1 MLATRLGAVAYP
13 RERDVHVQPTPRM
26 GGLAMYIGVVAAV
39 LLASQ
44 LPALTRGFV
53 YSSGMPAV
61 VVAGGLIMA
70 IGLIDDRWGLDA
82 LTKFAGQI
90 TAASVLVTMGVAWSV
105 LYIPFGGVGTIVL
118 DQVSSILLTLALTV
132 SIVNAMNFVDGL
144 DGLAAGLGLI
154 TALAICVFSVGL
166 LRDHGGDVLFYPPA
180 VISVV
185 LAGACL
191 GFLPHN
197 FHRAKIFM
205 GDSGSMLI
213 GLMLAAASTTAA
225 GPISQNAYGARDVFA
240 LLSPFL
246 LVVAVMFVPA
256 LDMLLA
262 IVRRTRAG
270 RSPFSPDK
278 MHLHHRLLQ
287 IGHSHRRVVLLIY
300 LWVGIVAFGAAS
312 TIFFDP
318 RYTGAVMLAAIL
330 VADRRHSDP
339 AAAAPRRFAIRRAV
353 RRAVRRKVVGP
364 VLGPSPCVRVLAEP
378 EKPRGLPAPGPSVRP
393 CRSAPKQRP
402 TKGAAPWVIP
412 ARPTP
417 SDTLGGHAQDHW
429 DQSETFLMT
438 AGLR

>member
-1 MLATRLGAVAYP
+1 MASGAAVIAAAQQAESLLVLAEHLSPLALSGHETLLALSDRGAGVPLRELALVGLTAAVITYLATGFVRVLATKWGAVAYP
-13 RERDVHVQPTPRM
+13 RERDVHLQQTPRM
-26 GGLAMYIGVVAAV
+26 GGLAMYLGVVAAV

-44 LPALTRGFV
+44 LPAHTLGFV

-61 VVAGGLIMA
+61 VVAGGLIMLV
-70 IGLIDDRWGLDA
+70 GLIDDRWGLDA

-105 LYIPFGGVGTIVL
+105 LYIPIGGVGTIVL
-118 DQVSSILLTLALTV
+118 DQVASILLTLALTV
-132 SIVNAMNFVDGL
+132 AIVNAMNFVDGL

-154 TALAICVFSVGL
+154 TASAICLFSVGL

-197 FHRAKIFM
+197 FHKARIFM

-225 GPISQNAYGARDVFA
+225 GPISQTAYGVRDVFA

-262 IVRRTRAG
+262 IIRRTRAG
-270 RSPFSPDK
+270 LSPFSPDK
-278 MHLHHRLLQ
+278 MHLHHRLLE

-300 LWVGIVAFGAAS
+300 LWVGIVALGAAS

-318 RYTGAVMLAAIL
+318 RDTAAVMGAAIL
-330 VADRRHSDP
+330 VAVVVTLIPLLRRRNPAGEVTSQSVYDR
-339 AAAAPRRFAIRRAV
+339 
-353 RRAVRRKVVGP
+353 
-364 VLGPSPCVRVLAEP
+364 
-378 EKPRGLPAPGPSVRP
+378 
-393 CRSAPKQRP
+393 
-402 TKGAAPWVIP
+402 
-412 ARPTP
+412 
-417 SDTLGGHAQDHW
+417 
-429 DQSETFLMT
+429 
-438 AGLR
+438 

>member
-1 MLATRLGAVAYP
+1 LLQYGAPVITAAHEVDMGSHLILALSDKGAGVPLRELALVGLTAAIITYFATGWVRALAIRFGAVAYP

-26 GGLAMYIGVVAAV
+26 GGLAMYIGVAAAV

-53 YSSGMPAV
+53 YSTGMPAV

-105 LYIPFGGVGTIVL
+105 LYIPIGGVGTIVL

-132 SIVNAMNFVDGL
+132 SIINAMNFVDGL

-213 GLMLAAASTTAA
+213 GLMLGAASTTAA

-246 LVVAVMFVPA
+246 LVVAVMLVPA
-256 LDMLLA
+256 LDTLLA

-270 RSPFSPDK
+270 RSPLSPDK

-287 IGHSHRRVVLLIY
+287 IGHSHRRAVLLIY
-300 LWVGIVAFGAAS
+300 LWVGIIAFGAAS

-318 RYTGAVMLAAIL
+318 GQTGVVMAVAIV
-330 VADRRHSDP
+330 VAIVVTLIPLLRRG
-339 AAAAPRRFAIRRAV
+339 AE
-353 RRAVRRKVVGP
+353 GP
-364 VLGPSPCVRVLAEP
+364 EEP
-378 EKPRGLPAPGPSVRP
+378 
-393 CRSAPKQRP
+393 
-402 TKGAAPWVIP
+402 
-412 ARPTP
+412 
-417 SDTLGGHAQDHW
+417 
-429 DQSETFLMT
+429 
-438 AGLR
+438 

>member
-1 MLATRLGAVAYP
+1 MRELVLVGLTAAIVTYFATGPVRVLGAWLGAVAYP
-13 RERDVHVQPTPRM
+13 RERDVHVRPTPRM
-26 GGLAMYIGVVAAV
+26 GGLAMYCGVVAAV
-39 LLASQ
+39 FLASQ

-53 YSSGMPAV
+53 YSTGMPAV

-118 DQVSSILLTLALTV
+118 DQTSSILLTVALTV

-154 TALAICVFSVGL
+154 TALAICVFSIGL

-197 FHRAKIFM
+197 FHRARIFM

-213 GLMLAAASTTAA
+213 GLMLAAASTSAA

-240 LLSPFL
+240 LFSPFL
-246 LVVAVMFVPA
+246 LVIAVVFVPA

-300 LWVGIVAFGAAS
+300 LWVSIVAFGAAS
-312 TIFFDP
+312 TIFVDP
-318 RYTGAVMLAAIL
+318 RYIGAVMLAAIL
-330 VADRRHSDP
+330 VAGIVTLIPLARR
-339 AAAAPRRFAIRRAV
+339 R
-353 RRAVRRKVVGP
+353 
-364 VLGPSPCVRVLAEP
+364 
-378 EKPRGLPAPGPSVRP
+378 PGYDDGFNDYF
-393 CRSAPKQRP
+393 
-402 TKGAAPWVIP
+402 KG
-412 ARPTP
+412 RY
-417 SDTLGGHAQDHW
+417 H
-429 DQSETFLMT
+429 
-438 AGLR
+438 